1 MRLVEVFTT
10 LIRARLPAQIT
21 SAAALP
27 VAGPRAVLGRQER
40 NDRTAAERVAEELEA
55 NLMRVA
61 VDPRQAWRGVAVLNG
76 ALGRPRHACARQLHD
91 LSNPLSREPTARADA
106 R

>member
-10 LIRARLPAQIT
+10 LTRARLPAQIT

-27 VAGPRAVLGRQER
+27 ITGRRAVLGRHER
-40 NDRTAAERVAEELEA
+40 NDRTAAVRVAEELEA
-55 NLMRVA
+55 SLMRVA
-61 VDPRQAWRGVAVLNG
+61 VDPRPAWGGVAVLNA

-91 LSNPLSREPTARADA
+91 LSNPLSREPTAQADA